1 LALSSKLFR
10 HSQFNILQPVT
21 FNRRTF
27 LRNSAVALAGV
38 SLARFP
44 LIRVSAAPKKI
55 IIIGAGMA
63 GLSAGYELT
72 QLGHDVT
79 ILEARARPGGRVHT
93 LREPFDDGLYAEAG
107 AARIPEDHNLTLK
120 YVKLFNLP
128 LEPMYPTQLSAL
140 KFDSGTMRKI
150 GMDGFTDVLG
160 KNFGSELDGSPSRWS
175 KIKGG
180 NDLLPKAFAAKLADK
195 IHYESPVV
203 KIDQDQNTVRVTFV
217 HKGKQETVTGDR
229 LLCALPFSLLRNI
242 ELPAN
247 FPEKKRKAINEVRY
261 DNVSRV
267 YLQAKKRSWEEKG
280 LSGFAFTKEAVE
292 VWQPTWNQPGPRGIL
307 MTYARPGEAERIAAL
322 KPEERISS
330 TLTQLD
336 QWFNGL
342 RGNFEKGTTKVWM
355 EDEWSRGAWAFAG
368 VTNTLMFASPEGR
381 IHFAGEHLSFNFSW
395 IQGALE
401 SAARAVKMIHEAPE
415 GRATTAKRFVPQ
427 SLEPEVLHRAL

>member
-1 LALSSKLFR
+1 MP
-10 HSQFNILQPVT
+10 I
-21 FNRRTF
+21 NRRTF
-27 LRNSAVALAGV
+27 LTRSSLALAGAALTRWPIV
-38 SLARFP
+38 TAS
-44 LIRVSAAPKKI
+44 VAPKKI

-72 QLGHDVT
+72 QLGHEVT

-107 AARIPEDHNLTLK
+107 AARIPDDHNLTLK

-140 KFDSGTMRKI
+140 RFENGSMRQAP
-150 GMDGFTDVLG
+150 MAGFTEVLG
-160 KNFGSELDGSPSRWS
+160 KSFGSELGGDPSRWS

-180 NDLLPKAFAAKLADK
+180 NDLLPKAFAAHLGDK

-203 KIDQDQNTVRVTFV
+203 KIDQDQNGVRVTFLR
-217 HKGKQETVTGDR
+217 KGKQETVTGDR
-229 LLCALPFSLLRNI
+229 LLCAVPFSVLRNI

-247 FPEKKRKAINEVRY
+247 FPDKKRKAINEVKY

-267 YLQAKKRSWEEKG
+267 YLQARKRSWEEKG

-292 VWQPTWNQPGPRGIL
+292 VWQPTWSQTGPRGIL

-322 KPEERISS
+322 KPDERISS

-336 QWFNGL
+336 QWFTGL
-342 RGNFEKGTTKVWM
+342 RDNFEKGTTKVWM

-368 VTNTLMFASPEGR
+368 VGNLLLFGNPEGR
-381 IHFAGEHLSFNFSW
+381 IHFAGEHLSFNPSW
-395 IQGALE
+395 IQGALAS
-401 SAARAVKMIHEAPE
+401 SAAAVKAIHEAPD
-415 GRATTAKRFVPQ
+415 GRAMAVNRIVPYPLK
-427 SLEPEVLHRAL
+427 SEILHGTL

>member
-1 LALSSKLFR
+1 MSG
-10 HSQFNILQPVT
+10 V
-21 FNRRTF
+21 NRRQF
-27 LRNSAVALAGV
+27 LRHGAIAIAGV
-38 SLARFP
+38 SLARLP
-44 LIRVSAAPKKI
+44 IISVNAAPKKI

-128 LEPMYPTQLSAL
+128 LEPMYPTTGLSAL
-140 KFDSGTMRKI
+140 RFDSGTMQKV
-150 GMDGFTDVLG
+150 GTDGFTDALG
-160 KNFGSELDGSPSRWS
+160 KNFGSELGGSPARWS

-195 IHYESPVV
+195 IRYESPVV
-203 KIDQDQNTVRVTFV
+203 KIDQDQNSVRVTFMN
-217 HKGKQETVTGDR
+217 KGKQETISGDR
-229 LLCALPFSLLRNI
+229 LLCAVPFSLLRNI
-242 ELPAN
+242 ELPAA
-247 FPEKKRKAINEVRY
+247 FPEKKRKAISEVEY
-261 DNVSRV
+261 APVSRV

-307 MTYARPGEAERIAAL
+307 MTYARPGEAEKIAAL
-322 KPEERISS
+322 KQEERISS

-336 QWFNGL
+336 QWFTGL

-368 VTNTLMFASPEGR
+368 VANLLLFATPEGR
-381 IHFAGEHLSFNFSW
+381 IHFAGEHLSFSFSW
-395 IQGALE
+395 MQGALE
-401 SAARAVKMIHEAPE
+401 SAARATKMIHEAAE
-415 GRATTAKRFVPQ
+415 GHAATSSRIVPS
-427 SLEPEVLHRAL
+427 SLNAEALHRTL

>member
-1 LALSSKLFR
+1 MLR
-10 HSQFNILQPVT
+10 I
-21 FNRRTF
+21 NRRKF
-27 LRNSAVALAGV
+27 LERSALAAAGV
-38 SLARFP
+38 TLARFP
-44 LIRVSAAPKKI
+44 IVTASVAPKKV

-72 QLGHDVT
+72 QLGHQVT

-128 LEPMYPTQLSAL
+128 LEPMYPSQLSAL
-140 KFDSGTMRKI
+140 KFDSGMMRKTE
-150 GMDGFTDVLG
+150 MDGFTEVLG
-160 KNFGSELDGSPSRWS
+160 KTFGSELDGSPSRWS

-180 NDLLPKAFAAKLADK
+180 NDLLPRAFAAHLSDK

-203 KIDQDQNTVRVTFV
+203 KIDQDQNRVSATFV
-217 HKGKQETVTGDR
+217 RKGKQETVSGDR
-229 LLCALPFSLLRNI
+229 LLCAVPFSLLRNI

-247 FPEKKRKAINEVRY
+247 FPDKKRKAINEVRY
-261 DNVSRV
+261 DAVTRV

-292 VWQPTWNQPGPRGIL
+292 VWQPAWSQPGPRGIL

-322 KPEERISS
+322 PQEQRISS

-336 QWFNGL
+336 QWFTGL
-342 RGNFEKGTTKVWM
+342 RDNFEKGTTKVWM

-368 VTNTLMFASPEGR
+368 VGNLLLFGTPEGR
-381 IHFAGEHLSFNFSW
+381 IHFAGEHLSFQASW
-395 IQGALE
+395 MQGALAS
-401 SAARAVKMIHEAPE
+401 SAAAVKTIHEAPE
-415 GRATTAKRFVPQ
+415 VRVNAFNQVLRP
-427 SLEPEVLHRAL
+427 SLQTQIAHRAL

>member
-1 LALSSKLFR
+1 MSL
-10 HSQFNILQPVT
+10 
-21 FNRRTF
+21 NRRSFITRSGF
-27 LRNSAVALAGV
+27 ALAGAA
-38 SLARFP
+38 LTRFP
-44 LIRVSAAPKKI
+44 IITASVAPKKI

-72 QLGHDVT
+72 QLGHEVI
-79 ILEARARPGGRVHT
+79 ILEARGRPGGRVHT

-128 LEPMYPTQLSAL
+128 LEPMYPAQLSAL
-140 KFDSGTMRKI
+140 RFDSGKMQKT
-150 GMDGFTDVLG
+150 GMDGFTDALG
-160 KNFGSELDGSPSRWS
+160 KNFGSELDGSPARWS

-180 NDLLPKAFAAKLADK
+180 NDLLPRAFAAHLSDK
-195 IHYESPVV
+195 IHYEAPVV
-203 KIDQDQNTVRVTFV
+203 KIDQDQSTVRVTFV

-242 ELPAN
+242 ELPAD
-247 FPEKKRKAINEVRY
+247 FPANKRKAINEVEY
-261 DNVSRV
+261 AGVSRV

-292 VWQPTWNQPGPRGIL
+292 VWQPTWSQPGPRGIL

-322 KPEERISS
+322 KQDERISS

-336 QWFNGL
+336 QWFTGL
-342 RGNFEKGTTKVWM
+342 RDNFEKGTTKVWM

-368 VTNTLMFASPEGR
+368 VGNLLLFANPEGR
-381 IHFAGEHLSFNFSW
+381 IHFAGEHLSFNSSW
-395 IQGALE
+395 IQGALD
-401 SAARAVKMIHEAPE
+401 SAARAIKMIHEAPE
-415 GRATTAKRFVPQ
+415 TRPTAANPAISYPLK
-427 SLEPEVLHRAL
+427 SEVLHRTL

>member
-1 LALSSKLFR
+1 MSL
-10 HSQFNILQPVT
+10 
-21 FNRRTF
+21 NRRSF
-27 LRNSAVALAGV
+27 ISRSSLALAGAALTRLPIITASV
-38 SLARFP
+38 
-44 LIRVSAAPKKI
+44 APKKI

-79 ILEARARPGGRVHT
+79 ILEARGRPGGRVHT

-128 LEPMYPTQLSAL
+128 LEPMYPSQLSAL
-140 KFDSGTMRKI
+140 KFDSGTMRKT
-150 GMDGFTDVLG
+150 GMDRFTEALG
-160 KNFGSELDGSPSRWS
+160 QNFGSELDGSPSRWS

-180 NDLLPKAFAAKLADK
+180 NDLLPKAFAARLADK

-203 KIDQDQNTVRVTFV
+203 KIDQDQNNVRVTFV
-217 HKGKQETVTGDR
+217 HSGKQETVTGDR

-242 ELPAN
+242 ELPAA
-247 FPEKKRKAINEVRY
+247 FPEKKRKAISEVRY
-261 DNVSRV
+261 DAVTRV

-292 VWQPTWNQPGPRGIL
+292 VWQPTWSQPGARGIL

-322 KPEERISS
+322 KQEERISS

-336 QWFNGL
+336 QWFTGL
-342 RGNFEKGTTKVWM
+342 RDNFEKGTTKVWM

-368 VTNTLMFASPEGR
+368 VGNLLLFGTPEGR
-381 IHFAGEHLSFNFSW
+381 IHFAGEHLSFNSSW
-395 IQGALE
+395 IQGALA
-401 SAARAVKMIHEAPE
+401 SAAAAVKMIHEAPE
-415 GRATTAKRFVPQ
+415 GRAATAN
-427 SLEPEVLHRAL
+427 SSW